1 MAIVT
6 TKDGTQIFYKD
17 WRTGQPI
24 VFSHGW
30 PLSADDWDGQMLFF
44 GQRGYR
50 VIAHDRRGHGRSTQ
64 TWNGYDFNTFA
75 DDLND
80 LMTQLNLMDVTLVA
94 HSMGGGE
101 LARYI
106 GRHGTQRVRKA
117 VLLSSVTPWLL
128 QGPNNPDGAPQQV
141 FDDIKNGLMHERAQY
156 WQDSAAGFFGANRP
170 GSMATQGNQHAFW
183 QMAMQSSLEASVK
196 CVDAFSRTDFTE
208 DLKKFDVPT
217 LLIQGDA
224 DQVVPIEVSGNR
236 SVQII
241 PNATL
246 KVYEDAPHGLA
257 MVPGYKEQFNQDL
270 LDFIKS

>member
-1 MAIVT
+1 MNYIT
-6 TKDGTQIFYKD
+6 TRDGTSIFYKE
-17 WRTGQPI
+17 WGYGEPV
-24 VFSHGW
+24 VFIHGW
-30 PLSADDWDGQMLFF
+30 PLNADAWDDQMKCVADNGF
-44 GQRGYR
+44 RG
-50 VIAHDRRGHGRSTQ
+50 IAHDRRGHGRSTQ

-101 LARYI
+101 LARFI

-117 VLLSSVTPWLL
+117 VLLSSVTPHLL
-128 QGPNNPDGAPQQV
+128 QGPDNPDGVPQQV
-141 FDDIKNGLMHERAQY
+141 FDDIKNGLMHERSQY
-156 WQDSAAGFFGANRP
+156 WQDTAVGFFGANRQ
-170 GSMATQGNQHAFW
+170 GSMATMGNQHAFW
-183 QMAMQSSLEASVK
+183 TMAMQSSLEASVK

-217 LLIQGDA
+217 LVIQGDA
-224 DQVVPIEVSGNR
+224 DQVVPLEVSGNK

-241 PNATL
+241 PDATL
-246 KVYEDAPHGLA
+246 NVYEDGPHGLA

-270 LDFIKS
+270 LDFLKS

>member
-1 MAIVT
+1 MNYIT
-6 TKDGTQIFYKD
+6 TRDGTSIFYKE
-17 WRTGQPI
+17 WGYGEPV
-24 VFSHGW
+24 VFIHGW
-30 PLSADDWDGQMLFF
+30 PLNADSWDDQMKCVADNGF
-44 GQRGYR
+44 RA
-50 VIAHDRRGHGRSTQ
+50 IAHDRRGHGRSTQ

-117 VLLSSVTPWLL
+117 VLLSSVTPHLL
-128 QGPNNPDGAPQQV
+128 QGPDNPDGVPQQV

-156 WQDSAAGFFGANRP
+156 WQDAAVGFFGANKQ
-170 GSMATQGNQHAFW
+170 GSMATKGNQHAFW

-208 DLKKFDVPT
+208 DLRKFDVPT
-217 LLIQGDA
+217 LVIHGDI
-224 DQVVPIEVSGNR
+224 DQVVPLEVAGNK

-246 KVYEDAPHGLA
+246 KVYEDGPHGLA

-270 LDFIKS
+270 LDFLKS

>member
-1 MAIVT
+1 MNYIT
-6 TKDGTQIFYKD
+6 TRDETSIFYKE
-17 WRTGQPI
+17 WGYGEPV
-24 VFSHGW
+24 VFIHGW
-30 PLSADDWDGQMLFF
+30 PLNADAWDDQMKCVADNGF
-44 GQRGYR
+44 RG
-50 VIAHDRRGHGRSTQ
+50 IAHDRRGHGRSTQ

-80 LMTQLNLMDVTLVA
+80 LMQQLNLMDVTLVA

-101 LARYI
+101 LARFI

-117 VLLSSVTPWLL
+117 VLLSSVTPMLL
-128 QGPNNPDGAPQQV
+128 QGPDNPEGVPQQV
-141 FDDIKNGLMHERAQY
+141 FDDIKNGIMRERAQY
-156 WQDSAAGFFGANRP
+156 WQDAAVGFFGANRQ

-183 QMAMQSSLEASVK
+183 RMAMQSSLEASVK

-208 DLKKFDVPT
+208 DLKQFDIPT
-217 LLIQGDA
+217 LVVHGDG
-224 DQVVPIEVSGNR
+224 DQVVPLEAAGNK

-246 KVYEDAPHGLA
+246 KVYEDGPHGIA

-270 LDFIKS
+270 LDFLKS